1 MADSGFALITR
12 SEPKAETSDLKVV
25 LTTEGTYPHFR
36 GGVSTW
42 CETLLRGM
50 PEVDF
55 TVWALMMNPFVD
67 AQYDLPDNVGHFS
80 GVPLWGVEEP
90 AEYTIDMPAARVMS
104 LSRRTSESDVRDK
117 FIPLFE
123 QLLREIASADFD
135 PGRFGQLLYEIH
147 LYFKRND
154 FRQTFRSAAAWE
166 TFKRFLLEASGGPAA
181 EDQVHEEYTAAGDKV
196 TRSEVRSS
204 IRQLFHPP
212 RPADPSNGEGEYLPT
227 LSDATEGMRWLYR
240 LMTPLDFPVPD
251 GDVVHSSAAAF
262 CGIPG
267 ILAKMERGTPFVLTE
282 HGVYMREQYLAL
294 GRYGFPYHLKKFLMQ
309 MIVAVARTCLHF
321 ADQISPVCRYNTR
334 WEILN
339 GAAVDKIRVIY
350 NGVDP
355 VAYAPR
361 RVARSSAPTVVSVS
375 RIDPLKDLETM
386 LHVANLVRKHIPNVQ
401 FLHFGPV
408 SDEEYDEKLKKL
420 HKELNLEGTVKFM
433 GSTDNPAEAFNM
445 GDITLLTSIS
455 EAFPYTVIE
464 SMMCGKPVVATN
476 VGGVSEA
483 VEDVGLL
490 ARVRDVEGMA
500 DGVLRL
506 LRLDPAAKAELET
519 ACRDRA
525 LNRFTIQ
532 AAIEGYRITYRR
544 LADQARDAQRRA
556 ATQQPAAQPAAQAV
570 GAEGQV
576 PVAVGAVMPISGV
589 VQQTP
594 SAGTPVHQP
603 APQIAPVVA
612 SAEPHSPAITAPEST
627 VQPSSIEAVPAGAAP
642 VTSGPSVT
650 GPSLGQD
657 PRSLLR
663 HPSAE
668 VRLQA
673 VSSIGSAV
681 PPAEAT
687 RLLSDVLR
695 SDPDSRV
702 RAAAATALTG
712 LFGQSGTA

>member
-12 SEPKAETSDLKVV
+12 SEPHSETSDLKVI

-50 PEVDF
+50 PEIDF
-55 TVWALMMNPFVD
+55 SIWALMMNPFVA
-67 AQYDLPDNVGHFS
+67 AQYELPENVSHFS

-90 AEYTIDMPAARVMS
+90 AEYTVDMPAARVVS
-104 LSRRTSESDVRDK
+104 LSRRTTENDVKEK
-117 FIPLFE
+117 FVPLFE
-123 QLLREIASADFD
+123 EMLRQVASADFD
-135 PGRFGQLLYEIH
+135 PGRFGQLLYDIH

-154 FRQTFRSAAAWE
+154 FRRTFRSAATWE
-166 TFKRFLLEASGGPAA
+166 TFKRFMIEASGGPAA
-181 EDQVHEEYTAAGDKV
+181 DEEPDEEYIAASDKI
-196 TRSEVRSS
+196 TRGEVRSS

-212 RPADPSNGEGEYLPT
+212 TPEEPENGKGEYLPT

-262 CGIPG
+262 CGIPA
-267 ILAKMERGTPFVLTE
+267 ILAKVERGTPFVLTE

-309 MIVAVARTCLHF
+309 MIVAVARTCFHF
-321 ADQISPVCRYNTR
+321 ADQISPVCRFNTR

-339 GAAVDKIRVIY
+339 GAPVDKIRVIY

-355 VAYAPR
+355 IAYAPR
-361 RVARSSAPTVVSVS
+361 KVSRPNAPTVVSVA
-375 RIDPLKDLETM
+375 RIDPLKDLET
-386 LHVANLVRKHIPNVQ
+386 LLRVAAVVRQHVPNVQ

-408 SDEEYDEKLKKL
+408 SDDEYDKKVKDL
-420 HKELNLEGTVKFM
+420 WKELKLENTVKWM

-445 GDITLLTSIS
+445 GDLTLLTSIS

-483 VEDVGLL
+483 IEDVGLL
-490 ARVRDVEGMA
+490 ARVKDVEGMA

-506 LRLDPAAKAELET
+506 LRLDPEAKLELET

-532 AAIEGYRITYRR
+532 AAVEGYRITYRK
-544 LADQARDAQRRA
+544 LADQAREEARRRA
-556 ATQQPAAQPAAQAV
+556 ATTPAPYVAAEPVETVQPAP
-570 GAEGQV
+570 GQ
-576 PVAVGAVMPISGV
+576 V
-589 VQQTP
+589 VQQMP
-594 SAGTPVHQP
+594 SDLTVVHQP
-603 APQIAPVVA
+603 APQIATQVA
-612 SAEPHSPAITAPEST
+612 SAEPHSPEITVSEEAVEPAPYEAIPLGQTSGAPASAAEPP
-627 VQPSSIEAVPAGAAP
+627 VYQAPGQVPAG
-642 VTSGPSVT
+642 
-650 GPSLGQD
+650 QN

-668 VRLQA
+668 VRLQT
-673 VSSIGSAV
+673 VGTIGHQV

-687 RLLSDVLR
+687 RLLSEVLQ
-695 SDPDSRV
+695 SDPDARV
-702 RAAAATALTG
+702 RAAAAAALTT
-712 LFGQSGTA
+712 LFTQTEVS

>member
-12 SEPKAETSDLKVV
+12 SEPRSETSDLKIV

-50 PEVDF
+50 PEVDY
-55 TVWALMMNPFVD
+55 TIWALMMNPFVD

-90 AEYTIDMPAARVMS
+90 AEYTVDMPAARVVS
-104 LSRRTSESDVRDK
+104 LSRRTGESDVKEK
-117 FIPLFE
+117 FVPLFE
-123 QLLREIASADFD
+123 ELLRQVASADFD
-135 PGRFGQLLYEIH
+135 PGRFGQLLYDIH

-154 FRQTFRSAAAWE
+154 FRQTFRSAATWE

-181 EDQVHEEYTAAGDKV
+181 DEQEHEEYTGANERV
-196 TRSEVRSS
+196 SREETRSAIRMLFRPPAVRE
-204 IRQLFHPP
+204 PE
-212 RPADPSNGEGEYLPT
+212 NGQGEYLPT

-240 LMTPLDFPVPD
+240 LMTPLDFPIPD

-267 ILAKMERGTPFVLTE
+267 VLAKIERGTPFVVTE

-309 MIVAVARTCLHF
+309 IIVAVARTCFHF

-339 GAAVDKIRVIY
+339 GAPVDRIRVIY

-361 RVARSSAPTVVSVS
+361 KVSRPNAPTVVSVA
-375 RIDPLKDLETM
+375 RIDPLKDLESF
-386 LHVANLVRKHIPNVQ
+386 LRVAEVVRQHIPNVQ

-408 SDEEYDEKLKKL
+408 SDEEYDKKVKDL
-420 HKELNLEGTVKFM
+420 WKELKLENTVKWM
-433 GSTDNPAEAFNM
+433 GLTDNPAEAFNM
-445 GDITLLTSIS
+445 GDVTLLSSIS

-483 VEDVGLL
+483 IEDVGLL
-490 ARVRDVEGMA
+490 ARVRDIEGMA

-506 LRLDPAAKAELET
+506 LRLDAASRAELET

-532 AAIEGYRITYRR
+532 AAVEGYRITYRK
-544 LADQARDAQRRA
+544 LADQGRDEARRREA
-556 ATQQPAAQPAAQAV
+556 AVAAARE
-570 GAEGQV
+570 AEAREL
-576 PVAVGAVMPISGV
+576 PVAVGGYVGTVQPPVGGV
-589 VQQTP
+589 VQQAP
-594 SAGTPVHQP
+594 SELTQVHAE
-603 APQIAPVVA
+603 APQVAPVVE
-612 SAEPHSPAITAPEST
+612 SAEPHSPAITAPESA
-627 VQPSSIEAVPAGAAP
+627 VEPSAVEAIPEQAPAAQHDA
-642 VTSGPSVT
+642 
-650 GPSLGQD
+650 
-657 PRSLLR
+657 RSMMR
-663 HPSAE
+663 HPNPE
-668 VRLQA
+668 VRLEA
-673 VSSIGSAV
+673 VANIGHQV
-681 PPAEAT
+681 PPDEAT

-695 SDPDSRV
+695 SDPDARV
-702 RAAAATALTG
+702 RAAAASALTT
-712 LFGQSGTA
+712 LFGRSETG

>member
-12 SEPKAETSDLKVV
+12 SEPRAETSDLKVV

-55 TVWALMMNPFVD
+55 TVWALMMNPFVS

-90 AEYTIDMPAARVMS
+90 AEYTVDMPAARVVS
-104 LSRRTSESDVRDK
+104 LSRRTHERDVKEK
-117 FIPLFE
+117 FVPLFE
-123 QLLREIASADFD
+123 ELLRQVASADFD
-135 PGRFGQLLYEIH
+135 PGRFGQLLYDIH

-154 FRQTFRSAAAWE
+154 FRQTFRSAATWE
-166 TFKRFLLEASGGPAA
+166 AFKRFLLEASGTYVTDEAP
-181 EDQVHEEYTAAGDKV
+181 EEYIEASERV
-196 TRSEVRSS
+196 TRDEVRSS

-212 RPADPSNGEGEYLPT
+212 TPAEPENGGGEYLPT
-227 LSDATEGMRWLYR
+227 LSDATEAMRWLYR

-267 ILAKMERGTPFVLTE
+267 ILAKIERNTPFVVTE

-294 GRYGFPYHLKKFLMQ
+294 GRYGYPYHLKKFLMQ
-309 MIVAVARTCLHF
+309 VIVAVARTCFHF
-321 ADQISPVCRYNTR
+321 ADQISPVCRFNTR

-339 GAAVDKIRVIY
+339 GAAVNRIRVIY

-355 VAYAPR
+355 VAYSPR
-361 RVARSSAPTVVSVS
+361 KVSRPSAPTVVSVS

-386 LHVANLVRKHIPNVQ
+386 LHVANTVRKHVPNVQ

-408 SDEEYDEKLKKL
+408 SDDEYDKKLKKL
-420 HKELNLEGTVKFM
+420 WKELKLEDTVKFM

-445 GDITLLTSIS
+445 GDLTLLTSIS

-483 VEDVGLL
+483 LEDVGLL
-490 ARVRDVEGMA
+490 ARVRDIEALA

-506 LRLDPAAKAELET
+506 IRLDSASKAELET

-532 AAIEGYRITYRR
+532 AAVEGYRITYRR
-544 LADQARDAQRRA
+544 LADQARDESRRREA
-556 ATQQPAAQPAAQAV
+556 ARPAAVEVAPMAAVAGEYPVATQPPM
-570 GAEGQV
+570 G
-576 PVAVGAVMPISGV
+576 GV

-594 SAGTPVHQP
+594 SAMTAVHQP
-603 APQIAPVVA
+603 APQVAPMVE
-612 SAEPHSPAITAPEST
+612 SAEPHSPAITVPESN
-627 VQPSSIEAVPAGAAP
+627 VEPSAVEAVPTGTAP
-642 VTSGPSVT
+642 STPVS
-650 GPSLGQD
+650 GQD
-657 PRSLLR
+657 PRSMLR
-663 HPSAE
+663 HPSSE
-668 VRLQA
+668 IRIQA
-673 VSSIGSAV
+673 VQQIGSAV

-687 RLLSDVLR
+687 RLLSDLLR
-695 SDPDSRV
+695 HDPDARV
-702 RAAAATALTG
+702 RSAAASALTT
-712 LFGQSGTA
+712 LFGQTDVG